1 MTNKQMWHIRK
12 VSTLLLLAFF
22 FISCSGEEHLQNPQT
37 TEEMKNHVEDVE
49 NPKVKVAVRIG
60 ARGGHSHITNSALIS
75 ELYNIVVYNNVA
87 INLLELPSV
96 EFVRDDSTD
105 GTWDYMIEFGLFLLE
120 ARDLD
125 GNGSNL
131 IYWIILQNAD
141 NSDGQTRTVFY
152 PDISLGTIGY
162 VYEPDSIGNKVVEQ
176 KQYAPEGEKAKI
188 AINIHKDSGNKE
200 QAYNSIARALVVL
213 PDVEFESDSS
223 INGEWDYMVKFRT
236 PSNSGTTIFAY
247 WTTLQN
253 ADNSDSELRT
263 VFYPE
268 INIKVQ
274 DFAELQNVG
283 REIVGQFR
291 SKYLDAR

>member
-1 MTNKQMWHIRK
+1 MWHIKK

-37 TEEMKNHVEDVE
+37 AEEMGNHVEDVE

-60 ARGGHSHITNSALIS
+60 ARGGHSRLENSALIS

-120 ARDLD
+120 DRVLDLD
-125 GNGSNL
+125 DNGSNL

-141 NSDGQTRTVFY
+141 NSDRKSRTVFY
-152 PDISLGTIGY
+152 PEMSFGHIYY
-162 VYEPDSIGNKVVEQ
+162 VYESESIGNKVVE
-176 KQYAPEGEKAKI
+176 KRQYAPEGEKAKI

-223 INGEWDYMVKFRT
+223 IDGEWDYMVKFGT

-253 ADNSDSELRT
+253 ADNSDSALRA

-274 DFAELQNVG
+274 DFAELQNIG
-283 REIVGQFR
+283 RDIVGQFR
-291 SKYLDAR
+291 SKYLDSR